1 MTNSNSKDFV
11 EIQAQWASVRG
22 RIRQK
27 IGDAQFKSW
36 IKLIKL
42 ENFQDRKVFL
52 SVNSN
57 FLKQELLEQYLDII
71 KSYWL
76 VQNLKIDDIEIVV
89 LKNDDSKKNVGFE
102 NRKTEGKILT
112 EAKPNDLFKTISSDL
127 DSRFTFNNFIVG
139 KPNELV
145 CSCQKGIRK

>member
-57 FLKQELLEQYLDII
+57 FLKTRITD
-71 KSYWL
+71 
-76 VQNLKIDDIEIVV
+76 LKILLRRASH
-89 LKNDDSKKNVGFE
+89 LKKSSMGRYKSHVC
-102 NRKTEGKILT
+102 
-112 EAKPNDLFKTISSDL
+112 FKRYYD
-127 DSRFTFNNFIVG
+127 
-139 KPNELV
+139 K
-145 CSCQKGIRK
+145 